1 MKVAMSNTGL
11 EPEMRINEL
20 KQLKRWLFEGGV
32 SKMFVSGPPGSGRSG
47 LLRSLK
53 ESYPG
58 TVVHLVCT
66 ETLEKEPLSTLAPLY
81 SGSGTTPD
89 VTSALRA
96 SMTALKVLAAS
107 SGVEVRP
114 LVVIV
119 DAEYLDESSAFV
131 MGQLA
136 ESQVANLL
144 LFSSDLLDEREEFA
158 ALGSKDTM
166 KTLVLE
172 PLKRSEILQLCQE
185 RLGSHIDHGV
195 AFAVH
200 RQSAGN
206 MFLAK
211 LYLHH
216 ALGQRQLRKR
226 GETWHLNKI
235 ELRSDAGLDR
245 AIRSFHGR
253 QNPAA
258 QTALE
263 YLALAGQLP
272 VQQFLDLQSLQEH
285 ELEDA
290 DLFAVKEGKVRI
302 ASPLYMEV
310 LARTIVIRRRQKI
323 LADITGAMTQ
333 NTEDINAQLVLTS
346 LEQGIALDGE
356 TIVEATR
363 TAIEAAQYTLARK
376 IFWLLGPEA
385 EGPATILNHLRA
397 LIGDFQL
404 QPAVSL
410 LKRALEHE
418 WLKPDATEVHQ
429 VVSAIHWASIRYG
442 LPISSS
448 VPTSELLHEFY
459 EPVLSEYLQKPLDV
473 VPGTHGGWTD
483 LHWARYLNDLS
494 ESWRK
499 GEMNSTM
506 SLASHGCMRTFVPID
521 AYRLAELVLRM
532 RAVIFSG
539 DFLQAESLLGAF
551 QSVSDE
557 ASLRAQGTL
566 NYLRGYLYAQQGKYT
581 LSFEY
586 LQRATRSLS
595 LQDPERLQSSST
607 SLLQIIVNILGVK
620 CQIDAEAQASIIDD
634 GDHSSPVGISQVN
647 VAKMLAEVIGA
658 HTADMDSIAELTM
671 QIESL
676 ESIPVKWE
684 SALLLWRSD
693 ISGTTTFWFDR
704 LVKNGTPSAPGSRI
718 GRIAQLSKAVVNA
731 EHEQLMRLAQEF
743 ERAGDYPNAVEALAR
758 VAGLELSVIT
768 PSGRGLAVMRMHGLM
783 EKHKIQVWGYAGMV
797 LQNVGL
803 SERELEI
810 VRLLRR
816 GMSNMEIAENLT
828 LSRRT
833 VEGHLF
839 RVFGKLGIK
848 RRKELMLNW

>member
-1 MKVAMSNTGL
+1 MSNIRL
-11 EPEMRINEL
+11 EPELRKNEL
-20 KQLKRWLFEGGV
+20 KQLKLWLFEGGV

-58 TVVHLVCT
+58 SVVHLVCT
-66 ETLEKEPLSTLAPLY
+66 ETLEKEPLSTLEPLY
-81 SGSGTTPD
+81 SGSESTAE

-96 SMTALKVLAAS
+96 SMSALKVLATS

-114 LVVIV
+114 LVVVV

-144 LFSSDLLDEREEFA
+144 LFSSDPLDEREEFA

-172 PLKRSEILQLCQE
+172 PLKRSEIMQLCQE

-195 AFAVH
+195 AFAVQ

-216 ALGQRQLRKR
+216 ALGQGQLRKR
-226 GETWHLNKI
+226 GETWHLNKFK
-235 ELRSDAGLDR
+235 LRSDAGLDR

-285 ELEDA
+285 ELEGA
-290 DLFAVKEGKVRI
+290 DLFAVEAGKVRI
-302 ASPLYMEV
+302 ASPLYTEV

-323 LADITGAMTQ
+323 LADIAGTLTQ
-333 NTEDINAQLVLTS
+333 KTEDVNAHLVLTS
-346 LEQGIALDGE
+346 LEQGLAIDGE

-376 IFWLLGPEA
+376 IFRLQGPEA
-385 EGPATILNHLRA
+385 ENPATVLNHLRA
-397 LIGDFQL
+397 LIGDYQL

-410 LKRALEHE
+410 LHRALERE
-418 WLKPDATEVHQ
+418 WLKPDATEVRQ
-429 VVSAIHWASIRYG
+429 VISAIHWASIRYG
-442 LPISSS
+442 LPMWSS
-448 VPTSELLHEFY
+448 VAKSELFHEFY
-459 EPVLSEYLQKPLDV
+459 EPVLREYLQKSLDV
-473 VPGTHGGWTD
+473 VPGTQGGWTD
-483 LHWARYLNDLS
+483 LHWTRYLQDVS

-499 GEMNSTM
+499 GELNPTKSP
-506 SLASHGCMRTFVPID
+506 ASHDCMETFVPID

-532 RAVIFSG
+532 RATIFSG
-539 DFLQAESLLGAF
+539 DFQQAESLLESF
-551 QSVSDE
+551 QCVSDE

-566 NYLRGYLYAQQGKYT
+566 NYLRGYLLAQLGKYT
-581 LSFEY
+581 LAFEN
-586 LQRATRSLS
+586 LQLATTSLS
-595 LQDPERLQSSST
+595 LQDPERLLSSAT
-607 SLLQIIVNILGVK
+607 SLLQIIANILGVK
-620 CQIDAEAQASIIDD
+620 HPIDAEMQASITDD
-634 GDHSSPVGISQVN
+634 GDHSSTVRISQVT

-658 HTADMDSIAELTM
+658 QTADMDSIAELTT
-671 QIESL
+671 QIDSL
-676 ESIPVKWE
+676 ESFPMKWE
-684 SALLLWRSD
+684 SGLLLWRSD

-731 EHEQLMRLAQEF
+731 EHEQLMLLAQEF

-758 VAGLELSVIT
+758 AAGLESSAIT
-768 PSGRGLAVMRMHGLM
+768 HSDRGLAVMRMYGLM

-797 LQNVGL
+797 LQHAGL
-803 SERELEI
+803 SDRELEI

-848 RRKELMLNW
+848 RRKELLLNW

>member
-1 MKVAMSNTGL
+1 MSNIRL
-11 EPEMRINEL
+11 EPEVRKNEL

-32 SKMFVSGPPGSGRSG
+32 SKIFVSGPPGSGRSG

-58 TVVHLVCT
+58 SVVHLVCT

-81 SGSGTTPD
+81 SGSGGALG

-96 SMTALKVLAAS
+96 SMTALKVLTAS

-144 LFSSDLLDEREEFA
+144 LFSSDLLDEREEFS

-166 KTLVLE
+166 KSLVLE
-172 PLKRSEILQLCQE
+172 PLARSAIMQLCQE

-195 AFAVH
+195 AFAVQ

-206 MFLAK
+206 VFLAK

-285 ELEDA
+285 ELEGA
-290 DLFAVKEGKVRI
+290 DLFAVKAGKVRI
-302 ASPLYMEV
+302 ASPLYAKV
-310 LARTIVIRRRQKI
+310 LARTILIRRRQKL
-323 LADITGAMTQ
+323 LADLAGASTQ
-333 NTEDINAQLVLTS
+333 NTEDVNAQLVLAS
-346 LEQGIALDGE
+346 LEQGLTVDGE

-363 TAIEAAQYTLARK
+363 TAIESAQYTVARK
-376 IFWLLGPEA
+376 IFRLLGTED
-385 EGPATILNHLRA
+385 ESPATVLNHLRA
-397 LIGDFQL
+397 LIGDYQL

-410 LKRALEHE
+410 LKTALERE

-429 VVSAIHWASIRYG
+429 VLSAIRWASIRYG
-442 LPISSS
+442 LPMWSS
-448 VPTSELLHEFY
+448 VQESELFHEFS
-459 EPVLSEYLQKPLDV
+459 EPVLREYLQKSRDV
-473 VPGTHGGWTD
+473 VSGTQGGWTD
-483 LHWARYLNDLS
+483 LHWTCYLNDVS

-499 GEMNSTM
+499 GELTPAM
-506 SLASHGCMRTFVPID
+506 SPASHGCMDTFVPID

-532 RAVIFSG
+532 RATIFSG
-539 DFLQAESLLGAF
+539 DFQQAESLLGSF
-551 QSVSDE
+551 QSLSDE

-566 NYLRGYLYAQQGKYT
+566 NYLRGYLFAQQGKYT
-581 LSFEY
+581 LSLEY
-586 LQRATRSLS
+586 LQLATTSLS
-595 LQDPERLQSSST
+595 LRDPERLLTSAT
-607 SLLQIIVNILGVK
+607 SLLQIIANILGATRP
-620 CQIDAEAQASIIDD
+620 IGAEVQASFIDD
-634 GDHSSPVGISQVN
+634 GGHLSPVGISQVN
-647 VAKMLAEVIGA
+647 VAKMLAVVIGER
-658 HTADMDSIAELTM
+658 TADMDSIAGLTM
-671 QIESL
+671 QIDSL

-684 SALLLWRSD
+684 SGLLLWRSD

-704 LVKNGTPSAPGSRI
+704 LVKNGTPSVPESRM
-718 GRIAQLSKAVVNA
+718 GRIAQLLKAVVNA
-731 EHEQLMRLAQEF
+731 EYEQLMLLAQEF
-743 ERAGDYPNAVEALAR
+743 ERSGDYPNAVESLAR
-758 VAGLELSVIT
+758 AAGLGLSVIT
-768 PSGRGLAVMRMHGLM
+768 ATERGVAVMRMYGLV

-803 SERELEI
+803 SDRELEI

-848 RRKELMLNW
+848 RRKELSLNW